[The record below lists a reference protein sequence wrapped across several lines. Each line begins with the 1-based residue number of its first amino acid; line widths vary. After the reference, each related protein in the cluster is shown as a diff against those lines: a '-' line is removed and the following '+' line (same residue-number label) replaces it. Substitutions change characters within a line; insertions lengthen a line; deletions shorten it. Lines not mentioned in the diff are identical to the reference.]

1 MSVFFDHLA
10 IQVEGRNLENTV
22 KWYADFFECKKNWQQ
37 SSDFQ
42 QLTLDRI
49 PGIQTIVE
57 LESSYFR
64 FHLFSKKILG
74 RAFYENIQYHH
85 IGFAAKS
92 SNILDGFRKR
102 WIRLQESKK
111 YYFFK
116 NTYVTEK
123 IIDSLGV
130 ESLYFTDVNG
140 LEYELTYIPTAYKT
154 TRIYPNEKK

>member
-1 MSVFFDHLA
+1 MSLFFDHLA
-10 IQVEGRNLENTV
+10 IQVEGSNLENTI
-22 KWYADFFECKKNWQQ
+22 KWYVDFFECKRNWQQ
-37 SSDFQ
+37 SSNFQ

-64 FHLFSKKILG
+64 FHLFSKAIISKVV
-74 RAFYENIQYHH
+74 YDNIQYHH

-92 SNILDGFRKR
+92 SDILDRLRAK
-102 WIRLQESKK
+102 WIRLQESKQ
-111 YYFFK
+111 YNFSE

-140 LEYELTYIPTAYKT
+140 LEYELTFIPAKYKT
-154 TRIYPNEKK
+154 TRIYSNENK